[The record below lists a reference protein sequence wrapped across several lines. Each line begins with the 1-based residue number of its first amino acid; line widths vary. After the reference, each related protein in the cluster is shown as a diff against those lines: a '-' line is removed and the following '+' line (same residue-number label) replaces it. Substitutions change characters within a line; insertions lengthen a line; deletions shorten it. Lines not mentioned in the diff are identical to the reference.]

1 VALLP
6 RRRPMNPISRQ
17 STRDG
22 HHGAS
27 TDQTLNTWKSR
38 NPTLPS

>member
-6 RRRPMNPISRQ
+6 RRRPMNVISRQ
-17 STRDG
+17 ATRHG

-27 TDQTLNTWKSR
+27 TDQTLNCKSR
-38 NPTLPS
+38 NPMLPS